1 MIQSYRRM
9 LPVRRDF
16 VAKRGAAVQIQAAER
31 GRVAR
36 RDFAELKRR
45 HAAATQLQARYRG
58 HRARVDYLRTLR
70 AVLVLQIAFR
80 RWQVARRV
88 AARASERA
96 AREAELAKVA
106 AAEAAARAAEEAVAE
121 EAQRKERASFTAI
134 KARIRPAARSTTCC
148 DLSYHDVIVAPQ
160 MPQES

>member
-1 MIQSYRRM
+1 M
-9 LPVRRDF
+9 LPVRRNF
-16 VAKRGAAVQIQAAER
+16 VAKRCAAVQIQAAER

-148 DLSYHDVIVAPQ
+148 DLSYHDVIVAPK